1 MSRSSWLEDCIVR
14 TWVLWCGVSGLWG
27 FRVSCRVWGVGGAL
41 GFRGFQ
47 LLGLWEVFWAQRF
60 YGSKGV
66 GLSRSGV
73 KDSACTFATV
83 PVPSPN
89 VNFEFSL

>member
-1 MSRSSWLEDCIVR
+1 MVWRFGAL
-14 TWVLWCGVSGLWG
+14 G

-47 LLGLWEVFWAQRF
+47 LLGLWEVFWAQGF

-73 KDSACTFATV
+73 KDSTCTFATV
-83 PVPSPN
+83 PVPMSKCE
-89 VNFEFSL
+89 FEFSL